1 MDASG
6 RPGFIASSAAHAA
19 LLLAMLISF
28 SHNPK
33 FTDAPETIP
42 VDLVTDSDVNQIVK
56 GDKSART
63 VQDHPHVDKVDTTS
77 ELKPKP
83 PIAAAKRDVPTPP
96 PPLKH
101 IDDPGDSDKAAPPKP
116 PVEAAA
122 PPPAPKA
129 PPLPP
134 ITDKPPPDMAADEP
148 LPPPRPETPP
158 PKKPPPKVVAKQRPK
173 FQLDQIA
180 KLLDEDKPPK
190 PAKSREPQAA
200 KPKSGDDSHEQRRFS
215 ADDIARLLS
224 KEAPERRASTG
235 DKLQQLASLGSPT
248 ASAPRMSPSL
258 QAAMDGWF
266 QDRFQGCW
274 TQPITL
280 PQGPK
285 YIPQI
290 RVRLNLDGSL
300 AADPTLLNP
309 PDDPAWQAL
318 ADSAIRAV
326 RECNPLPIPDRF
338 KTYYDAWRD
347 RVVQF
352 QDQDM

>member
-6 RPGFIASSAAHAA
+6 RPGFIASGAAHAA
-19 LLLAMLISF
+19 LLLAMLVSF
-28 SHNPK
+28 SHNPQ
-33 FTDAPETIP
+33 FTDVQETIP

-56 GDKSART
+56 GDKSALK
-63 VQDHPHVDKVDTTS
+63 VQEHPRVDKIDTTS
-77 ELKPKP
+77 ELRPKP
-83 PIAAAKRDVPTPP
+83 PIAAAKRDIPTPP

-101 IDDPGDSDKAAPPKP
+101 IDDPGDADKVAPKP
-116 PVEAAA
+116 PVDAAA
-122 PPPAPKA
+122 PPPPQKSV
-129 PPLPP
+129 PLPP
-134 ITDKPPPDMAADEP
+134 VMDRPPPNTAADEP
-148 LPPPRPETPP
+148 LPPIRPKTPP
-158 PKKPPPKVVAKQRPK
+158 PKKPPPKVAAKPPPK

-180 KLLDEDKPPK
+180 KLLDDDKPAK
-190 PAKSREPQAA
+190 PAKSHEHHAA
-200 KPKSGDDSHEQRRFS
+200 KPKSGDDSHDQRKFS
-215 ADDIARLLS
+215 ADDISRLLS
-224 KEAPERRASTG
+224 KEAPERRAATG

-266 QDRFQGCW
+266 QDKFRGCW

-300 AADPTLLNP
+300 ADDPVLMNP
-309 PDDPAWQAL
+309 PDDASWQPL
-318 ADSAIRAV
+318 ADSAMRAV
-326 RECNPLPIPDRF
+326 RECDPLQIPDRF